1 MARRGLHEFSELLL
15 DKALFPRP
23 LSPHSSPLHLNQVSG
38 NPWGKGEGRPGQ
50 LQSSWSGS
58 VEFTDGVIC
67 MMNKQAACKRI
78 PDPCP
83 PRCNFGPRPKL
94 GSVGFQALAS
104 QSWTQADS
112 FPVWADNST
121 CQSREGTVQERPAK
135 KSG

>member
-23 LSPHSSPLHLNQVSG
+23 PSPHSSPLHLNQVSG

-67 MMNKQAACKRI
+67 MMNKQAGMQT
-78 PDPCP
+78 DT
-83 PRCNFGPRPKL
+83 RPL
-94 GSVGFQALAS
+94 SPQ
-104 QSWTQADS
+104 T
-112 FPVWADNST
+112 
-121 CQSREGTVQERPAK
+121 
-135 KSG
+135 